1 MANEID
7 DFERDPKLWQTGHDP
22 MTDAQRILLE
32 NLSNQAGE
40 PSPDDRLTKAEASE
54 LIERLRR
61 DVGESDE
68 EDDTDTV
75 LGDDE

>member
-1 MANEID
+1 MD
-7 DFERDPKLWQTGHDP
+7 DQSNGFERDPKLWQTGHDP

-40 PSPDDRLTKAEASE
+40 PSPEEHLTKAEASE
-54 LIERLRR
+54 LIEQLRR
-61 DVGESDE
+61 AVGDTDAD
-68 EDDTDTV
+68 DDTDTV

>member
-1 MANEID
+1 MATEPDN
-7 DFERDPKLWQTGHDP
+7 FERDPRQWQTGHDP

-32 NLSNQAGE
+32 SLSNQAGE
-40 PSPDDRLTKAEASE
+40 PSPDERLTKAEASE

-61 DVGESDE
+61 DVGEYND